1 MYWELTDEDL
11 EKIKEISE
19 VTGVDYELKGNLVPV
34 DSLIYALKDMLYEY
48 HNKQEELKDLHQDIE
63 DNYQPRKIDPYEEYG
78 VSRNDFFQEDN
89 MEDKY
94 KVLVNYLKAII
105 EDQTY
110 ITTVDIKKILKA
122 LEEVE

>member
-1 MYWELTDEDL
+1 MYWDLTNEDL

-48 HNKQEELKDLHQDIE
+48 HNKQEEIDDLKQEIE

-78 VSRNDFFQEDN
+78 VSRNDFF
-89 MEDKY
+89 
-94 KVLVNYLKAII
+94 
-105 EDQTY
+105 
-110 ITTVDIKKILKA
+110 
-122 LEEVE
+122 

>member
-63 DNYQPRKIDPYEEYG
+63 DNYQPRKIDPYEENG
-78 VSRNDFFQEDN
+78 VSRNDFF
-89 MEDKY
+89 
-94 KVLVNYLKAII
+94 
-105 EDQTY
+105 
-110 ITTVDIKKILKA
+110 
-122 LEEVE
+122 